1 MANVQDNQ
9 MQMLAFS
16 KARTRNNV
24 PIIPFTTRTP
34 SLARERAASCRQ
46 RHALVCTEEI
56 TAPHP
61 APCLPWHPH
70 PYPNATTNLPLH
82 NIHPFGP
89 PDFLHHSTH
98 AHTHCYTMPLRTH
111 HREERLE
118 LKWVWTAKWEQS
130 HPPPPPPAFLLA
142 LLCASLLI
150 QPLWSVQPLIWTKIR
165 EFDPH
170 FKEVGTQGLFSCTW
184 KKKPHFDYKSIR
196 WGLRSWKR
204 SASLGLSV
212 CRHNVSAT
220 HWQRR
225 LLYWRCTH
233 SSQTTSI

>member
-1 MANVQDNQ
+1 
-9 MQMLAFS
+9 MLAFS

-46 RHALVCTEEI
+46 RHVLVCTEEI

-98 AHTHCYTMPLRTH
+98 AHTHTATQCHCGHTTKKKDWSWNEFGQLSESKATPL
-111 HREERLE
+111 
-118 LKWVWTAKWEQS
+118 
-130 HPPPPPPAFLLA
+130 PLA
-142 LLCASLLI
+142 CLFVGTLCASLLI

-170 FKEVGTQGLFSCTW
+170 FKEVGTQGLFSCPR
-184 KKKPHFDYKSIR
+184 KKKHILTRNQSDGAFAAGREVHCWVCQCVGRMCLQPTGKGDYYID
-196 WGLRSWKR
+196 
-204 SASLGLSV
+204 AAFTV
-212 CRHNVSAT
+212 
-220 HWQRR
+220 QE
-225 LLYWRCTH
+225 